1 MFVNSPPE
9 VIPKCLHIKYNIAKV
24 INIECPEYIVQVE
37 VLPCDSPLPADK
49 ALAVIVELLG
59 LLARG
64 AGQVGEIVNQV
75 LQEVPREVRVIL
87 HRSVLVRQQQVAL
100 PVERVVAYRD
110 VSLVGLR
117 STRHILILNILL
129 FTKVVLLG
137 LYIVELIL
145 RLKILSKELK
155 SS

>member
-1 MFVNSPPE
+1 MFVDSPPE
-9 VIPKCLHIKYNIAKV
+9 VIPECLQIKYNIPKV
-24 INIECPEYIVQVE
+24 INIECAEYIVQVE
-37 VLPCDSPLPADK
+37 VLPGDPPLPANK
-49 ALAVIVELLG
+49 ALAVIVKLLR

-64 AGQVGEIVNQV
+64 AGQVREIVYEV

-87 HRSVLVRQQQVAL
+87 HRSILVGQQQVAL
-100 PVERVVAYRD
+100 SVERVVAYRN

-117 STRHILILNILL
+117 SASNILILNISL

-155 SS
+155 SC